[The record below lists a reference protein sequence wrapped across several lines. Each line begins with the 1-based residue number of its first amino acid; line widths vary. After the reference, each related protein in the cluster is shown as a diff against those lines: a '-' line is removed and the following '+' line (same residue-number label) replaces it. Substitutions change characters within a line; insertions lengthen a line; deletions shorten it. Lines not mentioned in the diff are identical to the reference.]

1 MVQVCIFEDRRKKG
15 VSGKSVHVWLKN
27 CGLLLLEKRSLKGFW
42 KHQGKIPVHLE
53 WIREEKD
60 MDEMTCPDVSLSLHL
75 NPIILAKAPCILPG
89 LLYNSLVI
97 SLCSHFH
104 LTIICFLQ
112 NSQSNLFKN
121 INQIMSLPCLKPL
134 VASTAIKSN
143 FFQWFK
149 KLSATW
155 PPSTFFLHSLFP
167 N

>member
-1 MVQVCIFEDRRKKG
+1 
-15 VSGKSVHVWLKN
+15 
-27 CGLLLLEKRSLKGFW
+27 
-42 KHQGKIPVHLE
+42 
-53 WIREEKD
+53 
-60 MDEMTCPDVSLSLHL
+60 MTCPDVSLSLHL
-75 NPIILAKAPCILPG
+75 NAIILAKAPYILPG

-134 VASTAIKSN
+134 VASTAIKSS

-155 PPSTFFLHSLFP
+155 PPWPLPSFLTHYFVTNYTGSFSIPQTSNSSGVSLRATHWLFP
-167 N
+167 PLLMLISGFSSSFNLSLSVLSFEMSLLIT